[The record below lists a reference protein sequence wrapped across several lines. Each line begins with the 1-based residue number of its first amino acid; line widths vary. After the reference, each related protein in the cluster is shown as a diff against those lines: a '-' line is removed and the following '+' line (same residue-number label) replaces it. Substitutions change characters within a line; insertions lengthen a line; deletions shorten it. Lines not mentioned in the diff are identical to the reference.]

1 MATKLAVQDV
11 NKTFGGEGNVLTDV
25 SFELEPGESVAIVG
39 PSGAGKTTILRL
51 ASGAIAPDAGRI
63 EVGGTDLGSNDANGA
78 SDETALVYQERS
90 LIERRSALSNVLVG
104 RLQEVG
110 ALRGLIEPLIPLN
123 PAPGYEALEAVGI
136 ADEAESRVDD
146 MSAGQRQRVSIARS
160 LVQEADVLLADE
172 PTANLDPQTRDQVL
186 EVLMDATADRTLAA
200 VLHDVELA
208 VERFPRVIGVGDG
221 TIAFDKDADDVT
233 EEDLND
239 LFGVERPTPGEG
251 DTDDDEDEIGRGCW
265 DV

>member
-1 MATKLAVQDV
+1 MTTKLAVQNV
-11 NKTFGGEGNVLTDV
+11 NKTFEGEGNVLEDV
-25 SFELEPGESVAIVG
+25 SFELEDGESVAIVG

-51 ASGAIAPDAGRI
+51 ASGAIAPDAG
-63 EVGGTDLGSNDANGA
+63 EVAVGGKDLASDDANGA
-78 SDETALVYQERS
+78 SDSTALVYQERS

-104 RLQEVG
+104 RLQQVS

-123 PAPGYEALEAVGI
+123 PTPGYDALEAVGI
-136 ADEAESRVDD
+136 EEEAESRVDEL
-146 MSAGQRQRVSIARS
+146 SAGQRQRVSIARS

-186 EVLMDATADRTLAA
+186 DVLMDATGDRTLAA

-221 TIAFDKDADDVT
+221 TIAFDKDADDIT
-233 EEDLND
+233 EADLND
-239 LFGVERPTPGEG
+239 LFDVEQPARS
-251 DTDDDEDEIGRGCW
+251 DDDDAGDDDEIGRGCW